1 MNTEQSKKVL
11 VIEDEQDLREA
22 LKTALSNENFD
33 VHTAGDGE
41 VGLQQALEIKPD
53 LILLDL
59 MMPKLDGLGVLKAL
73 REDEWGKNVKVIVMT
88 ALDDLERVAE
98 VLEHGGSE
106 YLVKSN
112 ISLGTVVAKV
122 KEKLKV

>member
-1 MNTEQSKKVL
+1 MNTEQAKKVL

-22 LKTALSNENFD
+22 LKTALSNESFE

-41 VGLQQALEIKPD
+41 VGLQMALEVKPD

>member
-1 MNTEQSKKVL
+1 MNTEQAKKVL

-22 LKTALSNENFD
+22 LKTALSIENFE

-41 VGLQQALEIKPD
+41 AGLQMALEVKPD

-98 VLEHGGSE
+98 VLENGGSE

>member
-22 LKTALSNENFD
+22 LKTALSNESFE

-41 VGLQQALEIKPD
+41 VGLQMALEVKPD